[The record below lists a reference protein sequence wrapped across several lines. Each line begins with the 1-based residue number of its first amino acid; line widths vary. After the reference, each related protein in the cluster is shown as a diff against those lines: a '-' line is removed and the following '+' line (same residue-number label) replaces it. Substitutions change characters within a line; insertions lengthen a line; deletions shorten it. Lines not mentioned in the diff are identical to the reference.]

1 MNRLNQDTS
10 LEKIQPRVESP
21 AVISVPAYDQEYS
34 ETHPLQEY
42 WQIVQKRR
50 WTILSIL
57 LVVFVTVAI
66 GTLKQRP
73 VYRAKV
79 VLQIDRENPNILS
92 FKDFAGLEGSDEELY
107 LETSYKTLQS
117 RTLARGVIQK
127 LQLDQRDEFKEES
140 STFSLPWSSSPK
152 VPSSVAGDQT
162 VLDPKLQRVMQR
174 FLDQLTV
181 TPVRRSRLVEISF
194 DSNDPVLAARVT
206 NTLASTYIEDNLKF
220 KWEATLKASDLISE
234 QLVGLKAK
242 LEKSEEELQRYAKE
256 NAILQV
262 DEKQN
267 IASQKLKQLQE
278 EYVKGEAELFQKQ
291 SVYDQVKGGD
301 LSSVPGMM
309 DNKIYQDL
317 SSRLSDL
324 RREYSEL
331 STTFTP
337 EYPKLKRLKS
347 QIDETEASLQK
358 ERNMLARKITD
369 DYRAAEARVKL
380 LRVAVTGQG
389 KEFNDIAEKSI
400 QYNILKR
407 EVDTNRQIYEGLLQ
421 RLKEAGVSA
430 GMKANN
436 IRVVDQAEVPPK
448 PAKPRVVLNLALGL
462 ILGMG
467 LGVGMAFFQEYLDNT
482 LKSPD
487 DVQRFVRLPALGM
500 IPAAHSGK
508 NGKGYGYGYGYG
520 YRHGSKKAAATALI
534 PKEVAAQLSPELVGP
549 NGDWALLEAYRSLR
563 TSILLSAS
571 DRQLRTMVVTSA
583 HPREGKTTTT
593 VNLAI
598 TLAQLGS
605 RVLLIDADMR
615 KPRVAELLKVP
626 ASPGGAGLSTCL
638 TGQFTLDQS
647 VVATAV
653 PNVFLVPC
661 GPIPPNPPELLS
673 SKAMRQLL
681 SDAREKFDFVML
693 DSPPL
698 LMVSDGRILASQADG
713 VILVAHGA
721 QTPRV
726 AVNQAKMQLLQAN
739 AHVVGVALNN
749 MDFSRGGYGKYY
761 YRGYYSSYGQEEAQ
775 NGRTDP
781 PS

>member
-1 MNRLNQDTS
+1 LNQDTS
-10 LEKIQPRVESP
+10 LEKIQPRAESP
-21 AVISVPAYDQEYS
+21 AVISVPAYDQENS

-57 LVVFVTVAI
+57 LAVFVTVAI

-194 DSNDPVLAARVT
+194 DSYDPVLSARIT
-206 NTLASTYIEDNLKF
+206 NTLASTYIEDNLKV
-220 KWEATLKASDLISE
+220 KWEATLRASDLISE

-278 EYVKGEAELFQKQ
+278 EYVRGEAELFQKQ
-291 SVYDQVKGGD
+291 SVYSQVKGGD

-309 DNKIYQDL
+309 DNRIYQDL
-317 SSRLSDL
+317 STRLSEL

-337 EYPKLKRLKS
+337 EYPKLRRLKS
-347 QIDETEASLQK
+347 QIDETETSLQK
-358 ERNMLARKITD
+358 ERIMLARKITD
-369 DYRAAEARVKL
+369 EYRAAEARVKL
-380 LRVAVTGQG
+380 LRGAVTGQG

-407 EVDTNRQIYEGLLQ
+407 EVDTSRQLYDGLLQ
-421 RLKEAGVSA
+421 RLKEAGVTA
-430 GMKANN
+430 GMKASN

-448 PAKPRVVLNLALGL
+448 PAKPRVALNLALGL
-462 ILGMG
+462 IMGLG

-487 DVQRFVRLPALGM
+487 DVQRFLHLPALGI
-500 IPAAHSGK
+500 IPAAQSK

-520 YRHGSKKAAATALI
+520 DGSKKAAATALI
-534 PKEVAAQLSPELVGP
+534 SKEVAAQLSPELVGASG
-549 NGDWALLEAYRSLR
+549 NWSLLEAYRSLR
-563 TSILLSAS
+563 TSILLSTS
-571 DRQLRTMVVTSA
+571 DHQLRTMVVTSA
-583 HPREGKTTTT
+583 HPREGKTTTA

-615 KPRVAELLKVP
+615 KPRVAELLKVA
-626 ASPGGAGLSTCL
+626 ASPGGQGLSTCL
-638 TGQFTLDQS
+638 TGQFSLDES
-647 VVATAV
+647 VFPTPV
-653 PNVFLVPC
+653 PNVFVLPC
-661 GPIPPNPPELLS
+661 GPIPPNPPELVS

-681 SDAREKFDFVML
+681 SDAREKFDFVLL

-721 QTPRV
+721 QTPRG
-726 AVNQAKMQLLQAN
+726 AVNQAKMHLLQVN
-739 AHVVGVALNN
+739 AHVIGVALNN
-749 MDFSRGGYGKYY
+749 MDLSGIGYGKYY
-761 YRGYYSSYGQEEAQ
+761 YHGHYGTYGYGQEEAESKHADQ
-775 NGRTDP
+775 
-781 PS
+781 SS